1 MNNNNQEYILIN
13 KHLLQRAELKLM
25 MKCQNRAELFGIYM
39 MIVLHLS
46 EADKAIGDDDDI
58 ELIHRLCG
66 KYKKSIHDVINHYG
80 LFDVDGERGEFQCRL
95 LRRTMRISTSLGMD
109 DDGTN
114 DTNRKKSRRKVREN
128 PEEISNFTTLIVPA
142 RDNNNNNNNI
152 LNTNETTSSSDIQRD
167 DGDGV
172 DCQVMDHFISDVF
185 DDKVWMETVERE
197 YGLRIKS
204 DTRVRQVVM
213 ERFRTAVILKG
224 YKPYSDSFDVAQARK
239 YFVSWINPRLNTRIE
254 LDKAVREKLVK
265 DGDLHDSSFIPDLA
279 DDELHRP
286 GIYETVDDSG
296 QRYGPH
302 GEEVER
308 HAVPCVDP
316 MTRYN
321 IHTHHWEFCKKR
333 QS

>member
-1 MNNNNQEYILIN
+1 
-13 KHLLQRAELKLM
+13 
-25 MKCQNRAELFGIYM
+25 
-39 MIVLHLS
+39 MIT
-46 EADKAIGDDDDI
+46 E
-58 ELIHRLCG
+58 E
-66 KYKKSIHDVINHYG
+66 
-80 LFDVDGERGEFQCRL
+80 
-95 LRRTMRISTSLGMD
+95 TT
-109 DDGTN
+109 
-114 DTNRKKSRRKVREN
+114 EN
-128 PEEISNFTTLIVPA
+128 PEKSQRKPEEKSEKISIFTTLIVPA

-152 LNTNETTSSSDIQRD
+152 LNTNETTSSSDIQGD
-167 DGDGV
+167 DDDGV
-172 DCQVMDHFISDVF
+172 DCKVMDHFISDVF
-185 DDKVWMETVERE
+185 GDKVWMETVERE
-197 YGLRIKS
+197 YGLRIRS
-204 DTRVRQVVM
+204 DATVRQVVM
-213 ERFRTAVILKG
+213 ERFRTVVILKG

-286 GIYETVDDSG
+286 GIYETVDAVG
-296 QRYGPH
+296 RRYGPH

-321 IHTHHWEFCKKR
+321 MSTHHWEFCKKR